1 MDLSLLY
8 SHSCG
13 IHLRRWNMH
22 IDTSE
27 EVHSWQLIL
36 PHKEKPSQLLHE
48 YKSIHPIFRGIAMH
62 DCSVSFI
69 DCCWVLLMCS
79 LLSTCQHSNLTNW
92 NLKIPKNLGAISF
105 NLLPEISKLLSQ
117 AVFFYST
124 FICAFPTSK
133 CTLRQL
139 YLWYAIIPA
148 AAVRFTLQTG
158 GKNKGILGYLW
169 ERDDGEL
176 GCCRASVG
184 ELYHAINTEEISVL
198 DKAMRLG
205 GYCWRGYF
213 NRVLIGC

>member
-69 DCCWVLLMCS
+69 DCCWVLLMYS
-79 LLSTCQHSNLTNW
+79 ILSTCQHSNLTNW

-117 AVFFYST
+117 AVFST
-124 FICAFPTSK
+124 LPSFVHSPPQSVQYVNYTCNSQI
-133 CTLRQL
+133 
-139 YLWYAIIPA
+139 
-148 AAVRFTLQTG
+148 
-158 GKNKGILGYLW
+158 
-169 ERDDGEL
+169 
-176 GCCRASVG
+176 RA
-184 ELYHAINTEEISVL
+184 EWCMWNMDL
-198 DKAMRLG
+198 
-205 GYCWRGYF
+205 
-213 NRVLIGC
+213 